1 MAEQL
6 ITFEKFNPS
15 TDSVYSIGDG
25 VISEMSEAFGH
36 DLTIVPDV
44 DNIGQLIGAVGPAK
58 ELQENIGLVQEK
70 LGTSR
75 NSVEI
80 ATDWVDRSGLLLPVA
95 RSYMDVE
102 IDADEYNFDI
112 AVITGGVRNWMIRR
126 AERLMPELDRVGRVA
141 LVAGNRLMKTTEGSD
156 VQEGMTEADFM
167 ESVVGG
173 LLSQAGVEVEVVRV
187 DSGVG
192 DEVMNAVAEHI
203 DASDSI
209 LIASNAGAWVQNAG
223 QLRRAAR
230 SLHQGFDDD
239 SSQLFVV
246 SDSFPLGTGEE
257 PTATHQNP
265 FTALGQ
271 IARNAQELVRQQS

>member
-102 IDADEYNFDI
+102 IDADEYNFDT
-112 AVITGGVRNWMIRR
+112 AVITGGVRNWMMRR

-173 LLSQAGVEVEVVRV
+173 LLSQAGVEVEVVHV

-192 DEVMNAVAEHI
+192 DEVMNAVAKHI

-223 QLRRAAR
+223 QLRRAVR

-239 SSQLFVV
+239 CSQLYVV

-257 PTATHQNP
+257 PTTTHQNP